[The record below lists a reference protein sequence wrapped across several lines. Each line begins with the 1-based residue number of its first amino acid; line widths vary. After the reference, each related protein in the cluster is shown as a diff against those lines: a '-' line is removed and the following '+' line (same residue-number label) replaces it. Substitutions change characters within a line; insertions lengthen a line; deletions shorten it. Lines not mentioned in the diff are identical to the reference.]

1 MDDRPVRE
9 NYYLILNNLNEQE
22 TGVVTSIVSHI
33 EKGGARV
40 GISQVAA
47 ENYVSTSFIV
57 KLCKKLGF
65 AGYTELYYYLQK
77 NRPAR
82 AAAPLMEY
90 PADQFKKF
98 VDILSASR
106 DKNGFAVGEG
116 FGDIVADYI
125 TQRLA
130 ICGFRM
136 FNGVHFY
143 DYMLFREQ
151 EKSGKQVFTSN
162 ISPSFIFAVSQ
173 SGETGTVLNNVGRA
187 KQQGFSVIS
196 FTRVPDSTLA
206 GMSDALFLI
215 DPVKQVLVAEMPNAF
230 FGKVILLFEQL
241 LSDYLRD
248 EQQ

>member
-1 MDDRPVRE
+1 MGERRE

-22 TGVVTSIVSHI
+22 SGVVTSIISHI

-65 AGYTELYYYLQK
+65 AGYTDLFYHLQK
-77 NRPAR
+77 NGPRPQPDGAPP
-82 AAAPLMEY
+82 AAY
-90 PADQFKKF
+90 PADQYKKF
-98 VDILSASR
+98 CDILYDCR

-143 DYMLFREQ
+143 DYMIFREQ
-151 EKSGKQVFTSN
+151 GQGGRQIFTSN
-162 ISPSFIFAVSQ
+162 VSPSFIFAVSQ
-173 SGETGTVLNNVGRA
+173 SGETEKVLDNVRRA
-187 KQQGFSVIS
+187 KQQGFRVIS
-196 FTRVPDSTLA
+196 FTRVPDSALA
-206 GMSDALFLI
+206 SLSDALFVI
-215 DPVKQVLVAEMPNAF
+215 DPVRQVLVAQMPNVF
-230 FGKVILLFEQL
+230 FGKVILLFEQM
-241 LSDYLRD
+241 LSDFLLGS
-248 EQQ
+248 